1 MYCSDNKAGIHLT
14 PLFDA
19 VACRL
24 YQSLNH
30 SVFIFY
36 KAFKPVDYEV
46 NSVQVCRGG
55 EREKDWKREET
66 WDRQKK
72 RLTEERQK
80 DKVRER
86 ESIEPLLYIL

>member
-19 VACRL
+19 VAD
-24 YQSLNH
+24 YISLNH

-55 EREKDWKREET
+55 ERER
-66 WDRQKK
+66 K
-72 RLTEERQK
+72 RLKERRDVIYTEK
-80 DKVRER
+80 DR
-86 ESIEPLLYIL
+86 L

>member
-46 NSVQVCRGG
+46 NSLQVCRGG
-55 EREKDWKREET
+55 EREKKTEREKRCEV
-66 WDRQKK
+66 DRERQTV
-72 RLTEERQK
+72 TEERQK
-80 DKVRER
+80 DKVI
-86 ESIEPLLYIL
+86 ES

>member
-19 VACRL
+19 VAD
-24 YQSLNH
+24 YISLNH

-36 KAFKPVDYEV
+36 KAFKPVDFEV

-55 EREKDWKREET
+55 EREKDWKREEMWGRQRKT
-66 WDRQKK
+66 DCDRGK
-72 RLTEERQK
+72 TER
-80 DKVRER
+80 
-86 ESIEPLLYIL
+86 

>member
-46 NSVQVCRGG
+46 VQRGR
-55 EREKDWKREET
+55 ERKRLKERRDVRQTEKE
-66 WDRQKK
+66 

-80 DKVRER
+80 DSDRER

>member
-1 MYCSDNKAGIHLT
+1 MYCSDNIKAGIHLT

-55 EREKDWKREET
+55 EREKKTEREKRREV
-66 WDRQKK
+66 D
-72 RLTEERQK
+72 
-80 DKVRER
+80 RER
-86 ESIEPLLYIL
+86 ETDRGNTER

>member
-19 VACRL
+19 VAG
-24 YQSLNH
+24 YISLNH

-55 EREKDWKREET
+55 ERER
-66 WDRQKK
+66 K
-72 RLTEERQK
+72 RLKERR
-80 DKVRER
+80 DV
-86 ESIEPLLYIL
+86 I

>member
-1 MYCSDNKAGIHLT
+1 MYCSDDKAGIHLT

-55 EREKDWKREET
+55 EREKD
-66 WDRQKK
+66 
-72 RLTEERQK
+72 
-80 DKVRER
+80 
-86 ESIEPLLYIL
+86 

>member
-46 NSVQVCRGG
+46 DSVQVCRGG
-55 EREKDWKREET
+55 EREKKTEREKRCEV
-66 WDRQKK
+66 D
-72 RLTEERQK
+72 
-80 DKVRER
+80 RER
-86 ESIEPLLYIL
+86 ETDRGNTER

>member
-55 EREKDWKREET
+55 EREKDWKREEM
-66 WDRQKK
+66 WGRQKE

-80 DKVRER
+80 DSDRER

>member
-55 EREKDWKREET
+55 ERER
-66 WDRQKK
+66 K
-72 RLTEERQK
+72 RLKERR
-80 DKVRER
+80 DV
-86 ESIEPLLYIL
+86 I